1 MTLVRAQYLKSPRSL
16 AEMVAAPISILGIA
30 ALAAVISR
38 Q

>member
-16 AEMVAAPISILGIA
+16 AEMVAALISILGLA
-30 ALAAVISR
+30 ALAAVFFR